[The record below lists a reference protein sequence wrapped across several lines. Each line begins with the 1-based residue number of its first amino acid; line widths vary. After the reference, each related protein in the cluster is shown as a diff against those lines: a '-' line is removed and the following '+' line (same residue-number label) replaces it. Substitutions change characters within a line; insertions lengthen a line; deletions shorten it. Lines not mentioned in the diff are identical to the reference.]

1 MSRQVHLFDRPQ
13 RFVAGTVGQPGE
25 RSFYLQ
31 ATAAG
36 RTVSV
41 ALEKVQ
47 VSLLADRLEE
57 LLGEVQRRLG
67 VELPAEVEPSEDVDP
82 LEMPVEAEFRV
93 GAMGL
98 AWDGDEQLVVVEAQ
112 AAGEE
117 PADESTILEDVE
129 EGPDVLRV
137 RLTAESARA
146 FVGRARRVIAAGRP
160 PCPLCGLPLDPDGHI
175 CPRQNG
181 YRRGAAA

>member
-1 MSRQVHLFDRPQ
+1 MSRQVHLFDRPH

-31 ATAAG
+31 ASGAG

-47 VSLLADRLEE
+47 VSLLADRLDE
-57 LLGEVQRRLG
+57 LLGEVHRRLG
-67 VELPAEVEPSEDVDP
+67 VAVPEETDTADDLEP
-82 LEMPVEAEFRV
+82 LETPIEEEFRV
-93 GAMGL
+93 GPMGL

-129 EGPDVLRV
+129 DGPDVLRV
-137 RLTAESARA
+137 RITAESARA
-146 FVGRARRVIAAGRP
+146 FVSRARRVLAAGRP

>member
-31 ATAAG
+31 ATTAG

-47 VSLLADRLEE
+47 VSLLADRLDE
-57 LLGEVQRRLG
+57 LLAEVHRRLG
-67 VELPAEVEPSEDVDP
+67 VTVPDEAEATDDTEP
-82 LEMPVEAEFRV
+82 LETPIEAEFQV

-117 PADESTILEDVE
+117 PTDESTILEDVE
-129 EGPDVLRV
+129 DGPDVLRV

-146 FVGRARRVIAAGRP
+146 FVGRARRVLAAGRP